1 MGETWFGHYRLD
13 RLLGSGGTGQ
23 VWLAHDSSAD
33 RAVALKVLS
42 ASVAADPKYRQRFTR
57 EARLAA
63 QVRGPH
69 LAAIHSF
76 GELDGQLYL
85 DMEYIEGTD
94 LATVLRCE
102 GPMAPARAVRIVV
115 QVAEALDAA
124 HRAGLVHRDVK
135 PSNIMLDPAGVAHL
149 IDFGTAYR
157 VDQPAITT
165 SSNVVGTLAYMAP
178 ERFSGAG
185 DARSDQYSL
194 ACVLYEC
201 LTARRPFGNAD
212 AAQSLMA
219 HLMTDP
225 PLAADFN
232 HAVPAGLDAV
242 IARGMAKVP
251 EQRCASAGELASA
264 AYAAIT
270 GLDVPTVQTS
280 AAAFSTAVLPQSF
293 RAAEVPATLPLSRD
307 PGRRDAARAGMGAG
321 SAAQEVSRSE
331 LVGDRGVRADV
342 GSGEGV
348 SRQRA
353 VADSSRGEASGRNTG
368 SAGRESVS
376 QVHDSRQTR
385 RSRVAAGALVVL
397 LVAVGMALWL
407 GRPGGYGKD
416 SAAPTS
422 VPTAAGPSS
431 TQAPHVASVPTLP
444 PAASNSPRLA
454 PSVTIPVAWQP
465 CDPTVDVRGLA
476 KDGTLLHC
484 VDNADRA
491 ANWRPALPAAEQPKQ
506 DIPEPKRYLPESKP
520 DMSGPK
526 PDIAKPGHGDESSGN
541 SGNGNG
547 NGGGRGKPGNGR

>member
-33 RAVALKVLS
+33 RVVALKVLS

-124 HRAGLVHRDVK
+124 HRAGMVHRDVK
-135 PSNIMLDPAGVAHL
+135 PSNIMLDAAGVAHL

-280 AAAFSTAVLPQSF
+280 AAAFSTSALPEPI
-293 RAAEVPATLPLSRD
+293 RAADVPATLPLSRAS
-307 PGRRDAARAGMGAG
+307 GQRDSARAGMGAG
-321 SAAQEVSRSE
+321 AAAQGVPWSGRFGGS
-331 LVGDRGVRADV
+331 VGDGGVRAGIV
-342 GSGEGV
+342 AGEGV

-353 VADSSRGEASGRNTG
+353 AAESLRGDAAGRSAG
-368 SAGRESVS
+368 SAGHGPGS
-376 QVHDSRQTR
+376 QEDGSRQTM

-407 GRPGGYGKD
+407 GRPGGPGKD

-422 VPTAAGPSS
+422 VPTATAGPSA
-431 TQAPHVASVPTLP
+431 TAPAQTLP
-444 PAASNSPRLA
+444 PAAANSPAPVPA
-454 PSVTIPVAWQP
+454 PSVTVPVAWQP
-465 CDPTVDVRGLA
+465 CDPTVDVPGLA

-484 VDNADRA
+484 VGTADRA
-491 ANWRPALPAAEQPKQ
+491 ANWMPAMPAAEKPKQ
-506 DIPEPKRYLPESKP
+506 DT
-520 DMSGPK
+520 PK
-526 PDIAKPGHGDESSGN
+526 PKQDTAKPGHGDESSGN

-547 NGGGRGKPGNGR
+547 NGRGKPGNGR

>member
-23 VWLAHDSSAD
+23 VWLAHDSIAD
-33 RAVALKVLS
+33 RVVALKVLS

-135 PSNIMLDPAGVAHL
+135 PSNIMLDPAGIAHL

-185 DARSDQYSL
+185 DARADQYSL

-270 GLDVPTVQTS
+270 GLDVPTVVTS
-280 AAAFSTAVLPQSF
+280 AAAFTASALPQSF
-293 RAAEVPATLPLSRD
+293 RAADVPATLPL
-307 PGRRDAARAGMGAG
+307 RRDSGQRDSARAGA
-321 SAAQEVSRSE
+321 AAQGVTWPVRSGGTA
-331 LVGDRGVRADV
+331 GDGGARADV

-348 SRQRA
+348 SRQ
-353 VADSSRGEASGRNTG
+353 TM
-368 SAGRESVS
+368 
-376 QVHDSRQTR
+376 

-397 LVAVGMALWL
+397 LVAVGLALWL
-407 GRPGGYGKD
+407 GRPGGHGKD

-422 VPTAAGPSS
+422 VPTATVGPSS
-431 TQAPHVASVPTLP
+431 TAAPHVASAQARP
-444 PAASNSPRLA
+444 PVASNSPA
-454 PSVTIPVAWQP
+454 PSVLIPVAWQP

-484 VDNADRA
+484 VGTADRA
-491 ANWRPALPAAEQPKQ
+491 ANWMPAMPAAEQPKQ
-506 DIPEPKRYLPESKP
+506 DT
-520 DMSGPK
+520 PK
-526 PDIAKPGHGDESSGN
+526 PKQDTAKPGHGDESSGN

-547 NGGGRGKPGNGR
+547 NGNGRGKPGNGR

>member
-33 RAVALKVLS
+33 RVVALKVLS

-135 PSNIMLDPAGVAHL
+135 PSNIMLDSAGVAHL

-178 ERFSGAG
+178 ERFAGAG

-201 LTARRPFGNAD
+201 LTARRPFGNGD

-280 AAAFSTAVLPQSF
+280 AAAFSTSALPQSF
-293 RAAEVPATLPLSRD
+293 RAADVPATLPLRRAPGQRD
-307 PGRRDAARAGMGAG
+307 SARAGAGA
-321 SAAQEVSRSE
+321 AAQRVTWSE
-331 LVGDRGVRADV
+331 RFGGSVGDGGLRADV

-348 SRQRA
+348 SRQGAAAESLRA
-353 VADSSRGEASGRNTG
+353 NAAGRSTG
-368 SAGRESVS
+368 SAGHGPGS
-376 QVHDSRQTR
+376 QEDGSRQTT

-407 GRPGGYGKD
+407 GRPGGPGRD

-422 VPTAAGPSS
+422 VPTAGPGPSS
-431 TQAPHVASVPTLP
+431 TMAPHVASAHTLP
-444 PAASNSPRLA
+444 PVAANSPA
-454 PSVTIPVAWQP
+454 PVPAPAVTLPVAWQP

-476 KDGTLLHC
+476 EDGTLLHC
-484 VDNADRA
+484 IGTADRA
-491 ANWRPALPAAEQPKQ
+491 ANWMPAMPAAEQPKQ
-506 DIPEPKRYLPESKP
+506 DTPKPKQDTTKP
-520 DMSGPK
+520 DQ
-526 PDIAKPGHGDESSGN
+526 GDESSGN

-547 NGGGRGKPGNGR
+547 NGRGKPGNGR